1 MIFHMRTTLVI
12 DDELFRQLKRR
23 AAEEGRTVSAVTQE
37 VLRRGLARR
46 EPKRRPRRV
55 KLPSFTMGKPLVDL
69 ADRNQLY
76 DILDR
81 S

>member
-1 MIFHMRTTLVI
+1 MRTTLVI

-23 AAEEGRTVSAVTQE
+23 AIEEGRTPAAVTQE
-37 VLRRGLARR
+37 ALRRGLTRR
-46 EPKRRPRRV
+46 EPRRPPRRV
-55 KLPSFTMGKPLVDL
+55 KLPSFPMGKPLVDL

-76 DILDR
+76 DVLDR